1 MGLGGILGGRRLCV
15 WTSGLL
21 SGAAGC
27 VTLAGCLIF
36 LSLSKRA
43 VVMGAALG
51 VGVL

>member
-27 VTLAGCLIF
+27 VTLAGCLI
-36 LSLSKRA
+36 LSLNKRA